1 MFLGGMYYPFPWHTS
16 NYDDNLKA
24 RDPETMNPWRVNFE
38 TELPAPNGMKICEEH
53 CEFHMGREEF
63 FSNNA
68 EVKIVTLDEDMY
80 DDKMSIKRP
89 RRTKYYPW
97 AAPGQART
105 PCNDGCGVNG
115 GNPCGCNEEACE
127 NSEETCPNSMYKIK
141 YVPYCT
147 MCDF

>member
-1 MFLGGMYYPFPWHTS
+1 MYYPFPWHTS

-68 EVKIVTLDEDMY
+68 EVKVVTLDEDMY

-105 PCNDGCGVNG
+105 PCNDGCGING
-115 GNPCGCNEEACE
+115 LNPGGCNNQAFE
-127 NSEETCPNSMYKIK
+127 NLEDYCPNGKCSTLYLI
-141 YVPYCT
+141 
-147 MCDF
+147 DGQEA